1 MKKYNY
7 RDLKIEIFDDNS
19 FKLNSEDNEKSYN
32 QIYFRGNDEYIVPA
46 MHGIRIYENEK
57 EIDSCLIAG
66 EGGATGIHD
75 TSTIIDE
82 DKLLICCCDSVFCLN
97 LPNLEMDW
105 QTKAD
110 WATCFQ
116 IFKLEETYLIHGEL
130 EISRLDKTGKILW
143 QFGARDIFVSLG
155 GTDIFEI
162 HSDNIL
168 VSDWTET
175 VYKLDFDGKLISEIL
190 PKNLSY

>member
-7 RDLKIEIFDDNS
+7 KDLRIEIFDDKS
-19 FKLNSEDNEKSYN
+19 FKINSEDNETSYN
-32 QIYFRGNDEYIVPA
+32 QIYFRGEDEYIVPA

-57 EIDSCLIAG
+57 EINSCLIAG
-66 EGGATGIHD
+66 EGGSTGIHN

-82 DKLLICCCDSVFCLN
+82 DKLLICYCDSVLCLY
-97 LPNLEMDW
+97 LPDLEIDW

-110 WATCFQ
+110 EITCFQ
-116 IFKLEETYLIHGEL
+116 IFKLEETYLVHGEMFV
-130 EISRLDKTGKILW
+130 SRLNKNGKILW
-143 QFGARDIFVSLG
+143 QFGARDIFVSLD

-162 HSDNIL
+162 HSDHIL

-175 VYKLDFDGKLISEIL
+175 VYKLDFDG
-190 PKNLSY
+190 NLLNEFSA